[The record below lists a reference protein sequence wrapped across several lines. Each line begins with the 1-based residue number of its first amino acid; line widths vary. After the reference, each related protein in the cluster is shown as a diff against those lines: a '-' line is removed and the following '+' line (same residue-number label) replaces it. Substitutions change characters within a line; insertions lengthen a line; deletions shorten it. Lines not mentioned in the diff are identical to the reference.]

1 MNMHMAEKER
11 LDSLVG
17 EVCEIIRS
25 ADDSHITTLLGDGIM
40 QTFLEAI
47 AKPKSNNDQSIYDYL
62 LENKH
67 RLQLLSL
74 VRLAI
79 HNNYSIRGKVDSHDV
94 FVSPHHIQWYEDGVQ
109 FLQGK
114 ERFEGLMG
122 LYQNGRVKFGIANR
136 DMRGGESFGPEA
148 IDFVDVEEMRERS
161 NQSSIPCQTSE
172 LDQAIVKMEEL
183 LKRRENSESVYQ
195 EYFCSNPWV
204 FGAQYNQIQSHQ
216 AFDDVNIPDFTGVR
230 VRDSARDII
239 EIKPPFQRIFSERN
253 MFRAEFNNAWNQA
266 ERYLDFAREEREYL
280 RRQKGLLFD
289 NPKCFLLLGYQLS
302 EAQIKELRRKERMN
316 PAITILTYDDVVTMA
331 KSTVAFVNAFRPE

>member
-1 MNMHMAEKER
+1 MNMADKER
-11 LDSLVG
+11 LDNLLCEAS
-17 EVCEIIRS
+17 EIIES
-25 ADDSHITTLLGDGIM
+25 ADDSHITALLGDGIM
-40 QTFLEAI
+40 QSFLEAI
-47 AKPKSNNDQSIYDYL
+47 AKPKSNNDQSIYDYFF
-62 LENKH
+62 ENKH

-79 HNNYSIRGKVDSHDV
+79 HNNYSIRGKVDYHDV

-114 ERFEGLMG
+114 GRFEGLMG

-136 DMRGGESFGPEA
+136 DMKGGEALGPEA

-161 NQSSIPCQTSE
+161 SQSSMPRQTSE

-183 LKRRENSESVYQ
+183 LKGRENRESIYQ
-195 EYFCSNPWV
+195 EYFCNNPWV
-204 FGAQYNQIQSHQ
+204 FGAQYRHIQSHQ
-216 AFDDVNIPDFTGVR
+216 ALDDVNIPDFTGVR

-239 EIKPPFQRIFSERN
+239 EIKPPFLNMFSEKN

-280 RRQKGLLFD
+280 RRQKGLIFD
-289 NPKCFLLLGYQLS
+289 NPKCYLLLGYQLS
-302 EAQIKELRRKERMN
+302 EVQIKELRRKERMN
-316 PAITILTYDDVVTMA
+316 LAITILTYDDVMAMA
-331 KSTVAFVNAFRPE
+331 KSTVTFVKALRP